1 MKSLSLS
8 TGVREGPSTDESLL
22 PSFTI
27 TIPPSVQATKPP
39 RLGQGHQH
47 LLLLP
52 PAPEAHSK
60 LIPLPYLSHPRL
72 MPCPQPQPHTA
83 SLPHLAINTAITCQ
97 SYVNTTPGHHQLHTE
112 PLSLKTAR
120 AENGQQTC
128 RGGPVLA
135 PASFLCGPWESHS
148 PSLGTNS
155 GICKT
160 QDSDQLFSKSLPSCE
175 SLQRIYSEAV
185 RKVSHCTLLT
195 PMPTSTKKNPFL
207 SNRAMRWDSK
217 RCCFASNAA
226 KELSWIPQ
234 IHRYPSSFVSL
245 TLFSRVFL
253 PVQLFLNLYVLCFC
267 LHGTMVFPW
276 CPSALLSFW
285 VCVIS
290 SGLESQD
297 RENAR
302 GDATRPHRDIVAS
315 PSIPPEPTR
324 AWTPPARRLSSRAH
338 RRQCRG
344 SLRVNQT
351 QSMCFCSL
359 PITDEESKGKGSK
372 MVQDRKRPHQAQKP
386 ERLQSGPCHLLCP
399 RGCFLSS
406 PPPGIRVPRTHVRM
420 RT

>member
-8 TGVREGPSTDESLL
+8 TGVREGPSMDESLL

-39 RLGQGHQH
+39 RLGRRHQH

-60 LIPLPYLSHPRL
+60 WIPLSCLSHTRL
-72 MPCPQPQPHTA
+72 TPCPQPQPHTA
-83 SLPHLAINTAITCQ
+83 SRPHLAINTAITCQ
-97 SYVNTTPGHHQLHTE
+97 SYVNTTPGHHQLDTE
-112 PLSLKTAR
+112 PLSFKTAR

-160 QDSDQLFSKSLPSCE
+160 QDSDQLFNKSLPSCE

-195 PMPTSTKKNPFL
+195 PMPISTKINPLL

-226 KELSWIPQ
+226 KELSWIPR
-234 IHRYPSSFVSL
+234 IHQYPGSFVSL
-245 TLFSRVFL
+245 TFFSRVFL

-276 CPSALLSFW
+276 CPATLLSFW

-290 SGLESQD
+290 SGLESRD

-302 GDATRPHRDIVAS
+302 GDATQTGPTETSWPHPAS
-315 PSIPPEPTR
+315 H
-324 AWTPPARRLSSRAH
+324 LSPRGRGHSQHNDSAAGPN

-359 PITDEESKGKGSK
+359 PITDEESKCKGSK

-386 ERLQSGPCHLLCP
+386 ERLQSWPCHLLCP
-399 RGCFLSS
+399 RGCFPHHLQGSECH
-406 PPPGIRVPRTHVRM
+406 GLM
-420 RT
+420 AG